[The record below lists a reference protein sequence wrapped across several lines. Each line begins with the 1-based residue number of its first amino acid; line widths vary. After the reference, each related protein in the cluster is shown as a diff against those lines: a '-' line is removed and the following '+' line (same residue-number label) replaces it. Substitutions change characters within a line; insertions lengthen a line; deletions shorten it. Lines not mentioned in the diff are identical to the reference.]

1 MLTHLFNP
9 LKGVVYAIFIPILL
23 KKTLS
28 TESNLTCQ
36 DTTAA
41 RASESGF
48 KLAGLAWVYYYLLT
62 TTYITSSPFPS
73 HLISFLF
80 PIHFLY

>member
-48 KLAGLAWVYYYLLT
+48 KLAGLA
-62 TTYITSSPFPS
+62 
-73 HLISFLF
+73 
-80 PIHFLY
+80 

>member
-9 LKGVVYAIFIPILL
+9 LKGVVYAIIIPILL

-28 TESNLTCQ
+28 TEDNLTCQ

-41 RASESGF
+41 RVSDSGF
-48 KLAGLAWVYYYLLT
+48 KLAGLA
-62 TTYITSSPFPS
+62 
-73 HLISFLF
+73 
-80 PIHFLY
+80 